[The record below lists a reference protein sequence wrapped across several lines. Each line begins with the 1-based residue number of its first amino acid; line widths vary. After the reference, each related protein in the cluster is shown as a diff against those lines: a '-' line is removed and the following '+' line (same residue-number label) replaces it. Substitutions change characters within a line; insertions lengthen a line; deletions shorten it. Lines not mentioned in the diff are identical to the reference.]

1 MFLILIN
8 IETSFLLNMLWITK
22 QFEIRRF
29 SQYFFF
35 FHFSKRRDK
44 ISSYAFLKILIF
56 HLFYF
61 PSYWNIVN

>member
-8 IETSFLLNMLWITK
+8 IETSFLLNMLWLTK

-35 FHFSKRRDK
+35 HFSKRRDK
-44 ISSYAFLKILIF
+44 ISYAFLKILIF